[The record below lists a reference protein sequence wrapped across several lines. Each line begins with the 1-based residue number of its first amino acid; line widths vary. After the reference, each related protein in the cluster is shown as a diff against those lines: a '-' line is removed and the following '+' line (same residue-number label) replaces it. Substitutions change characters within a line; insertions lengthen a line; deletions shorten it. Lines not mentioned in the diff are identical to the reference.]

1 MKVKYNINKITVTG
15 PVYGKVYDVISIEM
29 DWYRIIDSS
38 GDDYIYPPE
47 AFEIVEALPKP
58 PVLTEEDIQQGR
70 GGMYMITDAYGD
82 LLRSHGLTREE
93 ADRLSEEELELALN
107 GHKELAV

>member
-58 PVLTEEDIQQGR
+58 PVLTEEEIAQGQ
-70 GGMYMITDAYGD
+70 GNKYMVTDPYGD
-82 LLRSHGLTREE
+82 YLRSRGLSRENDFEERE
-93 ADRLSEEELELALN
+93 AELELAV
-107 GHKELAV
+107 H

>member
-1 MKVKYNINKITVTG
+1 MKVRYNVNQFTVTG
-15 PVYGKVYDVISIEM
+15 PIYGKVYDVISIER
-29 DWYRIIDSS
+29 DWYRIIDESEE
-38 GDDYIYPPE
+38 DYMYPPE
-47 AFEIVEALPKP
+47 MFEIVETLPKP

-70 GGMYMITDAYGD
+70 GGMYMVTDPYGD

-107 GHKELAV
+107 GHTELVV